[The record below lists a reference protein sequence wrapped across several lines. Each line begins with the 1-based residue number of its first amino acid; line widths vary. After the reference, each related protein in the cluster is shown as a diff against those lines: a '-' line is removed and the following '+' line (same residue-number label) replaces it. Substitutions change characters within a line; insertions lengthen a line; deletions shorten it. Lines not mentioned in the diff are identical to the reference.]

1 MFENMEVW
9 EKGAKGDK
17 IKGDKKKW
25 YAKPVDPETIID
37 DLTQKDAEFFYE
49 KQKKLLWDVLHPQG
63 VKTPFLRY
71 LFRQRSLDKVYN
83 NIKVLQMITRQNKI
97 YGF

>member
-9 EKGAKGDK
+9 EKEAKGDK

-37 DLTQKDAEFFYE
+37 DLT
-49 KQKKLLWDVLHPQG
+49 
-63 VKTPFLRY
+63 
-71 LFRQRSLDKVYN
+71 
-83 NIKVLQMITRQNKI
+83 
-97 YGF
+97 